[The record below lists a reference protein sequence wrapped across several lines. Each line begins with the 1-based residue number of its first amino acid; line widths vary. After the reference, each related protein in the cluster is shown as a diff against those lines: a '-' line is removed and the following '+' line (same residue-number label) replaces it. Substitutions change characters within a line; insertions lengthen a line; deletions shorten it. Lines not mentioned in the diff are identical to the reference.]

1 MYKLQSNNRIFLD
14 LSLHKKWKFSIK
26 DFFRSFLQIWSHL
39 LKKSLMENFI
49 FLCSVKIFRIR
60 IFSVPYLPAFGEI
73 RNISLYLVRMQ
84 QNTDQKS
91 SKHGQFSRSGDL
103 SFWSLKIWVYS
114 QQTFT
119 LSKLTIETLEK
130 IFSNLTVIASSER
143 ISHFLIVFHW
153 LWVWRKLYFVIFW
166 NLFSLE

>member
-1 MYKLQSNNRIFLD
+1 MTLSRKRRFKFNRKHPLNLKKMYKLQSNNRIFLD

-114 QQTFT
+114 QQTDF
-119 LSKLTIETLEK
+119 E
-130 IFSNLTVIASSER
+130 SEGSF
-143 ISHFLIVFHW
+143 I
-153 LWVWRKLYFVIFW
+153 LWFF
-166 NLFSLE
+166 